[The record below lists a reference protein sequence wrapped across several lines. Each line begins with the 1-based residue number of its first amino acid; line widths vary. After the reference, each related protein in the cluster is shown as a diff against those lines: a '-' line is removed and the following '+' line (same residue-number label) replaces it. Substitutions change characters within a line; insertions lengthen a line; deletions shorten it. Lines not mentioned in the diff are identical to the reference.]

1 MEGTM
6 LLLCSG
12 AGNVPVHS
20 RKQNL
25 GSATC
30 SQTSRENSKA
40 NRGGECDI
48 PSQGSAVGVSTA
60 QGAVGEEG
68 QRLHDS
74 SPRLPVRPQPL
85 CWPRR
90 T

>member
-12 AGNVPVHS
+12 AGNVPIRS
-20 RKQNL
+20 RQQNL

-30 SQTSRENSKA
+30 SQTSRERSKA
-40 NRGGECDI
+40 NRGRECDI
-48 PSQGSAVGVSTA
+48 LCQGLAVGVTTV

-68 QRLHDS
+68 LRLQNS
-74 SPRLPVRPQPL
+74 SPP
-85 CWPRR
+85 WPC
-90 T
+90 TPSLSSG

>member
-12 AGNVPVHS
+12 AGNVPIHS

-30 SQTSRENSKA
+30 SQTRREKSKQ
-40 NRGGECDI
+40 R
-48 PSQGSAVGVSTA
+48 QGVT
-60 QGAVGEEG
+60 
-68 QRLHDS
+68 LC
-74 SPRLPVRPQPL
+74 PRVWL
-85 CWPRR
+85 
-90 T
+90 

>member
-30 SQTSRENSKA
+30 SQT
-40 NRGGECDI
+40 RGKTAKQTEA
-48 PSQGSAVGVSTA
+48 GSVTFRPRV
-60 QGAVGEEG
+60 
-68 QRLHDS
+68 RL
-74 SPRLPVRPQPL
+74 
-85 CWPRR
+85 
-90 T
+90 